1 MGGEGV
7 GQKGTRV
14 SVRGRRSSRREG
26 CWCVGRP
33 HFRGERAASVWF
45 CAGFM
50 DVDAVVR
57 SAFGSMPSLGSLE
70 VMGTVSVDICQ
81 VDSSVHS
88 KCLACAR
95 ERGEYE

>member
-1 MGGEGV
+1 M
-7 GQKGTRV
+7 
-14 SVRGRRSSRREG
+14 
-26 CWCVGRP
+26 
-33 HFRGERAASVWF
+33 
-45 CAGFM
+45 
-50 DVDAVVR
+50 VR